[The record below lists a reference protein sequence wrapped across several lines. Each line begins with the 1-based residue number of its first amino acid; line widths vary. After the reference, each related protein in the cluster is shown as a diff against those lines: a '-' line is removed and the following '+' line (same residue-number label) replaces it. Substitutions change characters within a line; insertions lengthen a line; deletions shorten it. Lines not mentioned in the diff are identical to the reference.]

1 MKSALPVPCLNLQ
14 YWDQHP
20 SDVYGTL
27 RKWLTMY
34 ILELLLKGN
43 PAAIVIHQKEEEA
56 ANQAYQSVVNA
67 LKKGSPESLELT
79 CDRTGKKVF
88 VLTSELCG
96 VQMTSKS
103 GGASPMGS
111 RTGFL
116 AQVES

>member
-1 MKSALPVPCLNLQ
+1 MKLALPVPWPNLQ
-14 YWDQHP
+14 YWDQRP
-20 SDVYGTL
+20 FDLYGTL
-27 RKWLTMY
+27 RKRLIMY

-116 AQVES
+116 AQVGS

>member
-1 MKSALPVPCLNLQ
+1 
-14 YWDQHP
+14 
-20 SDVYGTL
+20 
-27 RKWLTMY
+27 MY

-43 PAAIVIHQKEEEA
+43 PAAIVVHQKEEEA

-103 GGASPMGS
+103 VFWPRWKAEHGS
-111 RTGFL
+111 CLLCREGCQCLRWRFG
-116 AQVES
+116 